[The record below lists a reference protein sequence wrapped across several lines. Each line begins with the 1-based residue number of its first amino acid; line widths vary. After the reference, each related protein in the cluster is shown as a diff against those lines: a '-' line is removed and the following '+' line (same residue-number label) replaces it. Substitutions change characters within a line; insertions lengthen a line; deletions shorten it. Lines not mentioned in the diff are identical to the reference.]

1 MAQITAALVKDLRD
15 RTGAGMMDAKKALVE
30 TDGDMEAASD
40 WLRAKGLSKAAK
52 KSGRTAADG
61 LVAAVLSD
69 DGKTGA
75 LVELNVETDFV
86 ARNEKFQSAL
96 SGIAKTAL
104 ESDGT
109 LEGVQNAKE
118 IAKIPGV
125 DGLFA
130 ASGDLGNFSGFRA
143 GQPQYEMLIAEVVE
157 AAQEAGKSFADG
169 LTPGINLGLV
179 AFAGTASVLVSP
191 TTNREATKA
200 AIDKLQLSE
209 RTATGEAIFT
219 SLQSIDTLGA
229 VLGGGEAAP
238 PARIVLL
245 SDGKQTVP
253 EEPDDPRGAYTAARA
268 AAERD
273 VPIST
278 ISFGTSYGTV
288 DIETEAGS
296 DRVPVPVDDPS
307 LREIADLSGGSFFT
321 ASSLE
326 ELRAVYDTLEEQ
338 IGFEITRGDASRPW
352 LILGVLFTAAGL
364 GTALV
369 LRQRLP

>member
-1 MAQITAALVKDLRD
+1 MSLSEFTSPWWLLFVLVVVGLVVGYVLAQRRRHKHTLRFSNMELLEKVAPTRPGYWRHVPTALILVGLLVLTIAL
-15 RTGAGMMDAKKALVE
+15 AGPTADQKVPRNRATVILVI
-30 TDGDMEAASD
+30 DVSLSMEATD
-40 WLRAKGLSKAAK
+40 
-52 KSGRTAADG
+52 
-61 LVAAVLSD
+61 
-69 DGKTGA
+69 
-75 LVELNVETDFV
+75 VEPSRL
-86 ARNEKFQSAL
+86 A
-96 SGIAKTAL
+96 
-104 ESDGT
+104 
-109 LEGVQNAKE
+109 
-118 IAKIPGV
+118 
-125 DGLFA
+125 
-130 ASGDLGNFSGFRA
+130 
-143 GQPQYEMLIAEVVE
+143 
-157 AAQEAGKSFADG
+157 AAQEAGKSFAEG

-191 TTNREATKA
+191 TANREATKA

-229 VLGGGEAAP
+229 VLGGGDAAP

-253 EEPDDPRGAYTAARA
+253 ESPDDPRGGYTAARA
-268 AAERD
+268 AKD
-273 VPIST
+273 KNVPIST

-288 DIETEAGS
+288 DIEDESGVE
-296 DRVPVPVDDPS
+296 RVPVPVDDPS

-352 LILGVLFTAAGL
+352 LILGVLFTALGL

>member
-1 MAQITAALVKDLRD
+1 MSLSQFSSPWWLLFLIVVIGLVVGYVLMQRRRQKHTLLFSNMELLETVAPTRRGYERHVPTALVLVGLMLL
-15 RTGAGMMDAKKALVE
+15 TVALAGPTSDQRVPRNRATVMLVI
-30 TDGDMEAASD
+30 DVSLSMEATD
-40 WLRAKGLSKAAK
+40 
-52 KSGRTAADG
+52 
-61 LVAAVLSD
+61 
-69 DGKTGA
+69 
-75 LVELNVETDFV
+75 VEPSRL
-86 ARNEKFQSAL
+86 A
-96 SGIAKTAL
+96 
-104 ESDGT
+104 
-109 LEGVQNAKE
+109 
-118 IAKIPGV
+118 
-125 DGLFA
+125 
-130 ASGDLGNFSGFRA
+130 
-143 GQPQYEMLIAEVVE
+143 

-307 LREIADLSGGSFFT
+307 LREIADLSGGSFFP

>member
-1 MAQITAALVKDLRD
+1 MSLSQFSSPWWLLFLIVVIGLVVGYVLMQRRRQKHTLLFSNMELLETVAPTRRGYERHVPTALVLVGLMLL
-15 RTGAGMMDAKKALVE
+15 TVALAGPTSDQRVPRNRATVMLVI
-30 TDGDMEAASD
+30 DVSLSMEATD
-40 WLRAKGLSKAAK
+40 
-52 KSGRTAADG
+52 
-61 LVAAVLSD
+61 
-69 DGKTGA
+69 
-75 LVELNVETDFV
+75 VEPSRL
-86 ARNEKFQSAL
+86 A
-96 SGIAKTAL
+96 
-104 ESDGT
+104 
-109 LEGVQNAKE
+109 
-118 IAKIPGV
+118 
-125 DGLFA
+125 
-130 ASGDLGNFSGFRA
+130 
-143 GQPQYEMLIAEVVE
+143 

-229 VLGGGEAAP
+229 VLGGG
-238 PARIVLL
+238 IVLL